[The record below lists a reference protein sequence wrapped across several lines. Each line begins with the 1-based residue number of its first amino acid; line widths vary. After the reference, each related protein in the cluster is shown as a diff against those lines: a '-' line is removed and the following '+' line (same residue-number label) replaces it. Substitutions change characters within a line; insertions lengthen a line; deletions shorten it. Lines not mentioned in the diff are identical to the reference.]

1 MRFLLKT
8 WIPGET
14 PEKEELKQQLDV
26 AKKKLYDL
34 QMKIKEHK
42 IPVLVLF
49 EGWSAAGKGSM
60 IGKVIKNID
69 PRFFKVATMSVPSE
83 EELRRPFLYRY
94 MCQIPEQGKFTFLDA
109 GWMEQT
115 TQEVLN
121 KKLEGEDYE
130 KRIESIRRFER
141 QLTDNG
147 YLVLKFFMHI
157 DKEEQKERMDRLCAS
172 KDTRWRVSDFDKWQQ
187 EHYHKCEKVYDRY
200 LKDTNAS
207 TSPWYIIDAKD
218 KKWAELQ
225 VMDTLVSSIEVAL
238 QNQSHSVPILQ
249 NVFPPLPA
257 ADAEANKEVLE
268 NAPHQLK
275 EDLAIT
281 YHVVVG
287 KDQDGLSSMFIK
299 NDLLEQ
305 YGISAEQL
313 HEDAMKSSPR
323 VMAPEVSS
331 IGALIDEMYQKNILM
346 LTPDEREMLQE
357 TLQESSEMPT
367 FFVVTNTDRIDGAG
381 VIFYPEFMDSMGELL
396 GNDFFILPS
405 SIHEMLVL
413 PDDGQVDAEMLRD
426 MVKEVNATQVAP
438 AERLTNDIYH
448 FDTKDHVF
456 EKADRFTERQKEKEA
471 QAAKTEKAGKE
482 QPDQKPKTKKHDME
496 L

>member
-1 MRFLLKT
+1 MK
-8 WIPGET
+8 
-14 PEKEELKQQLDV
+14 D
-26 AKKKLYDL
+26 KLF
-34 QMKIKEHK
+34 I
-42 IPVLVLF
+42 
-49 EGWSAAGKGSM
+49 
-60 IGKVIKNID
+60 
-69 PRFFKVATMSVPSE
+69 
-83 EELRRPFLYRY
+83 
-94 MCQIPEQGKFTFLDA
+94 
-109 GWMEQT
+109 
-115 TQEVLN
+115 
-121 KKLEGEDYE
+121 
-130 KRIESIRRFER
+130 
-141 QLTDNG
+141 
-147 YLVLKFFMHI
+147 
-157 DKEEQKERMDRLCAS
+157 
-172 KDTRWRVSDFDKWQQ
+172 RVS
-187 EHYHKCEKVYDRY
+187 
-200 LKDTNAS
+200 S
-207 TSPWYIIDAKD
+207 
-218 KKWAELQ
+218 
-225 VMDTLVSSIEVAL
+225 
-238 QNQSHSVPILQ
+238 
-249 NVFPPLPA
+249 
-257 ADAEANKEVLE
+257 AEANKEVLE

-281 YHVVVG
+281 YHVAVG

-305 YGISAEQL
+305 YGISVEQL

-367 FFVVTNTDRIDGAG
+367 FFVVTNTERIDGAG
-381 VIFYPEFMDSMGELL
+381 VIFYPEFMDNMGELL

-438 AERLTNDIYH
+438 AERLTNDVYH

-471 QAAKTEKAGKE
+471 QAAKTEKTGKE

>member
-1 MRFLLKT
+1 MNFNEFVNEVKDNIKRFLPEAYENAEVSVMDYQKLNTTYKGLMVKKEDETITPTINMDQLYKAYQNQPGVTMESVCRRIADVVMEAPIQVNLKS
-8 WIPGET
+8 IM
-14 PEKEELKQQLDV
+14 DYDI
-26 AKKKLYDL
+26 AKDN
-34 QMKIKEHK
+34 
-42 IPVLVLF
+42 LF
-49 EGWSAAGKGSM
+49 
-60 IGKVIKNID
+60 I
-69 PRFFKVATMSVPSE
+69 
-83 EELRRPFLYRY
+83 
-94 MCQIPEQGKFTFLDA
+94 
-109 GWMEQT
+109 
-115 TQEVLN
+115 
-121 KKLEGEDYE
+121 
-130 KRIESIRRFER
+130 
-141 QLTDNG
+141 
-147 YLVLKFFMHI
+147 
-157 DKEEQKERMDRLCAS
+157 
-172 KDTRWRVSDFDKWQQ
+172 RVS
-187 EHYHKCEKVYDRY
+187 
-200 LKDTNAS
+200 S
-207 TSPWYIIDAKD
+207 
-218 KKWAELQ
+218 AE
-225 VMDTLVSSIEVAL
+225 T
-238 QNQSHSVPILQ
+238 
-249 NVFPPLPA
+249 
-257 ADAEANKEVLE
+257 NKEVLE

-281 YHVVVG
+281 YHVAVG

-313 HEDAMKSSPR
+313 HEDAMKSSPH
-323 VMAPEVSS
+323 VMIPEVSS

-367 FFVVTNTDRIDGAG
+367 FFVVTNTERIDGAG
-381 VIFYPEFMDSMGELL
+381 VIFYPEFMDNMGELL

-405 SIHEMLVL
+405 SIHQMLVF

-438 AERLTNDIYH
+438 AERLTNDVYH

-482 QPDQKPKTKKHDME
+482 QPDKKPKAKKHDME

>member
-1 MRFLLKT
+1 MNFNEFVNEVKDNIRLFLPKDYENAEVST
-8 WIPGET
+8 MEC
-14 PEKEELKQQLDV
+14 Q
-26 AKKKLYDL
+26 KLNRAYTGL
-34 QMKIKEHK
+34 MVRK
-42 IPVLVLF
+42 
-49 EGWSAAGKGSM
+49 
-60 IGKVIKNID
+60 
-69 PRFFKVATMSVPSE
+69 
-83 EELRRPFLYRY
+83 
-94 MCQIPEQGKFTFLDA
+94 
-109 GWMEQT
+109 
-115 TQEVLN
+115 
-121 KKLEGEDYE
+121 EGEMLTPTINLNQLYE
-130 KRIESIRRFER
+130 AYKAQPGVTMETVCRKIADIVIEAPIQVDLKSILNYE
-141 QLTDNG
+141 D
-147 YLVLKFFMHI
+147 VK
-157 DKEEQKERMDRLCAS
+157 DKLFI
-172 KDTRWRVSDFDKWQQ
+172 RVS
-187 EHYHKCEKVYDRY
+187 
-200 LKDTNAS
+200 S
-207 TSPWYIIDAKD
+207 
-218 KKWAELQ
+218 
-225 VMDTLVSSIEVAL
+225 
-238 QNQSHSVPILQ
+238 
-249 NVFPPLPA
+249 
-257 ADAEANKEVLE
+257 AEANKEVLE
-268 NAPHQLK
+268 NAPHHLK

-281 YHVVVG
+281 YHVAVG

-367 FFVVTNTDRIDGAG
+367 FFVVTNTERVDN
-381 VIFYPEFMDSMGELL
+381 MGELL

-405 SIHEMLVL
+405 SIHEMLIL

-438 AERLTNDIYH
+438 AERLTNDVYH

>member
-1 MRFLLKT
+1 M
-8 WIPGET
+8 G
-14 PEKEELKQQLDV
+14 
-26 AKKKLYDL
+26 
-34 QMKIKEHK
+34 
-42 IPVLVLF
+42 
-49 EGWSAAGKGSM
+49 
-60 IGKVIKNID
+60 
-69 PRFFKVATMSVPSE
+69 
-83 EELRRPFLYRY
+83 
-94 MCQIPEQGKFTFLDA
+94 FTFL
-109 GWMEQT
+109 
-115 TQEVLN
+115 
-121 KKLEGEDYE
+121 KKLPTPAEIRNQYPIDTAIQELKAKRDQEIRDVFTGKSDKFLAIIGPCSADNEDSVCDYVS
-130 KRIESIRRFER
+130 RLTSIQE
-141 QLTDNG
+141 D
-147 YLVLKFFMHI
+147 VK
-157 DKEEQKERMDRLCAS
+157 DKLFI
-172 KDTRWRVSDFDKWQQ
+172 RVS
-187 EHYHKCEKVYDRY
+187 
-200 LKDTNAS
+200 S
-207 TSPWYIIDAKD
+207 
-218 KKWAELQ
+218 
-225 VMDTLVSSIEVAL
+225 
-238 QNQSHSVPILQ
+238 
-249 NVFPPLPA
+249 
-257 ADAEANKEVLE
+257 AEANKEVLE

-281 YHVVVG
+281 YHVAVG

-438 AERLTNDIYH
+438 AERLTNDVYH

-471 QAAKTEKAGKE
+471 QAAKTEKVGKE

>member
-1 MRFLLKT
+1 MNFNEFVNEVKDNIRLFLPKDYENAEVST
-8 WIPGET
+8 MEC
-14 PEKEELKQQLDV
+14 Q
-26 AKKKLYDL
+26 KLNRAYTGL
-34 QMKIKEHK
+34 MVRK
-42 IPVLVLF
+42 
-49 EGWSAAGKGSM
+49 
-60 IGKVIKNID
+60 
-69 PRFFKVATMSVPSE
+69 
-83 EELRRPFLYRY
+83 
-94 MCQIPEQGKFTFLDA
+94 
-109 GWMEQT
+109 
-115 TQEVLN
+115 
-121 KKLEGEDYE
+121 EGEMLTPTINLNQLYE
-130 KRIESIRRFER
+130 AYKAQPGVTMETVCRKIADIVIEAPI
-141 QLTDNG
+141 QVD
-147 YLVLKFFMHI
+147 LKAIFNYEDVK
-157 DKEEQKERMDRLCAS
+157 DKLFI
-172 KDTRWRVSDFDKWQQ
+172 RVS
-187 EHYHKCEKVYDRY
+187 
-200 LKDTNAS
+200 S
-207 TSPWYIIDAKD
+207 
-218 KKWAELQ
+218 
-225 VMDTLVSSIEVAL
+225 
-238 QNQSHSVPILQ
+238 
-249 NVFPPLPA
+249 
-257 ADAEANKEVLE
+257 AEANKEVLE

-281 YHVVVG
+281 YHVAVG
-287 KDQDGLSSMFIK
+287 KDQD
-299 NDLLEQ
+299 
-305 YGISAEQL
+305 GISAEQL

-438 AERLTNDIYH
+438 AERLTNDVYH

-471 QAAKTEKAGKE
+471 QAAKTEKTGKE

>member
-1 MRFLLKT
+1 MNFNEFVNEVKDNIRLFLPKDYENAEVST
-8 WIPGET
+8 MEC
-14 PEKEELKQQLDV
+14 Q
-26 AKKKLYDL
+26 KLNRAYTGL
-34 QMKIKEHK
+34 MVRK
-42 IPVLVLF
+42 
-49 EGWSAAGKGSM
+49 
-60 IGKVIKNID
+60 
-69 PRFFKVATMSVPSE
+69 
-83 EELRRPFLYRY
+83 
-94 MCQIPEQGKFTFLDA
+94 
-109 GWMEQT
+109 
-115 TQEVLN
+115 
-121 KKLEGEDYE
+121 EGEMLTPTINLNQLYE
-130 KRIESIRRFER
+130 AYKAQPGVTMETVCRKIADIVIEAPIQVDLKSILNYE
-141 QLTDNG
+141 D
-147 YLVLKFFMHI
+147 VK
-157 DKEEQKERMDRLCAS
+157 DKLFI
-172 KDTRWRVSDFDKWQQ
+172 RVS
-187 EHYHKCEKVYDRY
+187 
-200 LKDTNAS
+200 S
-207 TSPWYIIDAKD
+207 
-218 KKWAELQ
+218 
-225 VMDTLVSSIEVAL
+225 
-238 QNQSHSVPILQ
+238 
-249 NVFPPLPA
+249 
-257 ADAEANKEVLE
+257 AEANKEVLE

-281 YHVVVG
+281 YHVAVG

-323 VMAPEVSS
+323 VMVPEVSS

-346 LTPDEREMLQE
+346 L
-357 TLQESSEMPT
+357 
-367 FFVVTNTDRIDGAG
+367 
-381 VIFYPEFMDSMGELL
+381 ELL

-405 SIHEMLVL
+405 SIHEMLIL

-438 AERLTNDIYH
+438 AERLTNDVYH

>member
-1 MRFLLKT
+1 MNFNEFVNEVKDNIKLFLPKDYENAEVST
-8 WIPGET
+8 MECH
-14 PEKEELKQQLDV
+14 
-26 AKKKLYDL
+26 KLNRAYTGL
-34 QMKIKEHK
+34 MVRK
-42 IPVLVLF
+42 
-49 EGWSAAGKGSM
+49 
-60 IGKVIKNID
+60 
-69 PRFFKVATMSVPSE
+69 
-83 EELRRPFLYRY
+83 
-94 MCQIPEQGKFTFLDA
+94 
-109 GWMEQT
+109 
-115 TQEVLN
+115 
-121 KKLEGEDYE
+121 EGEMLTPTINLNQLYE
-130 KRIESIRRFER
+130 AYKAQPGVTMETVCRKIADIVIEAPI
-141 QLTDNG
+141 QVD
-147 YLVLKFFMHI
+147 LKAIFNYEDVK
-157 DKEEQKERMDRLCAS
+157 DKLFI
-172 KDTRWRVSDFDKWQQ
+172 RVS
-187 EHYHKCEKVYDRY
+187 
-200 LKDTNAS
+200 S
-207 TSPWYIIDAKD
+207 
-218 KKWAELQ
+218 
-225 VMDTLVSSIEVAL
+225 
-238 QNQSHSVPILQ
+238 
-249 NVFPPLPA
+249 
-257 ADAEANKEVLE
+257 AEANKEVLE

-281 YHVVVG
+281 YHVAVG

-313 HEDAMKSSPR
+313 HEDAMKSSPH
-323 VMAPEVSS
+323 VMIPEVSS

-438 AERLTNDIYH
+438 AERLTNDVYH
-448 FDTKDHVF
+448 FDIKDHVF
-456 EKADRFTERQKEKEA
+456 EKADRFTERQKGKEA
-471 QAAKTEKAGKE
+471 QAAKTEKTGKE